1 MYTYYFTTKI
11 NTNSMQIVSVFLLF
25 YFSFPISR
33 AKLNI
38 LLSIDSYYLLV
49 ICSFFS
55 ILVFSSYEWLKSEVS
70 RRKSTVIIWIRSDI
84 NNNSNKKFNINTI
97 IRSDHKT
104 NISRSEKNN
113 SRANLDQF
121 LVDYQLLISFKKVN
135 YMFYTRKSKKILI
148 KRLHLLLCFYVT
160 VT

>member
-1 MYTYYFTTKI
+1 
-11 NTNSMQIVSVFLLF
+11 MQIVSVFLLF